1 MAGNAPQ
8 IAAGPTA
15 GQGPNQS
22 NKPTVERE
30 PSQGGTPNTESRVE
44 LTQKEQEIHKI
55 ATGKLNALGINQD
68 LANKVVSALSP
79 ENKEKLASSKDLDP
93 SALEGTPS
101 QKELTDNIK
110 KLNKIWEDNPKT
122 ATDVLI
128 ETLENTWKEGKT
140 GAQNFMKA
148 FTQSLSDAIKNEER
162 DDKKEEEEKKKKEK
176 ELEQERERLE
186 QQLKLQRDL
195 NREQNIRLKENFKEK
210 YNEEV
215 RKGNLDKKVF
225 EQLSETLETQSEL
238 LTQEE
243 FHNFT
248 KQLDRLIARDN
259 DAIITDTLSVLTD
272 SHKFDQGD
280 QSTCVACTMANVAIR
295 SGRADKLLELL
306 NKQLDDPKSTLNEKG
321 YRKKVLSAKSDMKG
335 GILAAALM
343 EVASDNMFKSD
354 GRTGLAN
361 GQTTYGLTDSQIA
374 KLYKEVFGEKGLVVP
389 RAELGATDAEFAN
402 NLSNLLK
409 ENNGAVFAKLVWGE
423 GGNQHS
429 LHAITI
435 TKVEDG
441 IVHFENSQ
449 GEEFSQQMSV
459 TEFRARLQF
468 TISENATGFEDKAVK
483 ITELKDN
490 TIPVTMNGQVL
501 SIEDGDISYKLSKDP
516 KKDEE
521 EREEA
526 LRGIFSEESIKAFK
540 EIWEKSKKD
549 EETPVESMI
558 ITDDGTKKVT
568 DDTPKE
574 QGDDKETSSKKKG
587 LFG

>member
-1 MAGNAPQ
+1 MAQGPQ
-8 IAAGPTA
+8 IVGAGATVANRPQTNTNTA
-15 GQGPNQS
+15 VERGPN
-22 NKPTVERE
+22 E
-30 PSQGGTPNTESRVE
+30 GGTPDTASRV
-44 LTQKEQEIHKI
+44 TRSQETDNEVK
-55 ATGKLNALGINQD
+55 TTVGKLTGLGVSEE
-68 LANKVVSALSP
+68 LAKSVAGELSP
-79 ENKEKLASSKDLDP
+79 DTKQNINSLTDPSVIDANPEIKTSIDQLNEIFKKDPKAAIEILTDSLENAIKAGPKEFTENLVKDIKEKIEDY
-93 SALEGTPS
+93 
-101 QKELTDNIK
+101 KE
-110 KLNKIWEDNPKT
+110 E
-122 ATDVLI
+122 
-128 ETLENTWKEGKT
+128 
-140 GAQNFMKA
+140 
-148 FTQSLSDAIKNEER
+148 
-162 DDKKEEEEKKKKEK
+162 KKEKEEKKKSKEEEK
-176 ELEQERERLE
+176 ERERLE
-186 QQLKLQRDL
+186 QLQREQLRQREL
-195 NREQNIRLKENFKEK
+195 NRQQNKKLKEDFTAK
-210 YNEEV
+210 Y
-215 RKGNLDKKVF
+215 RGKVG
-225 EQLSETLETQSEL
+225 SEGQTLENALETQSEL

-243 FHNFT
+243 FQTFT
-248 KQLDRLIARDN
+248 KQLSRLIERGDQAVT
-259 DAIITDTLSVLTD
+259 ADTLSVLAD
-272 SHKFDQGD
+272 PNKFDQGD

-306 NKQLDDPKSTLNEKG
+306 NKQLDDPNSTLNEKG
-321 YRKKVLSAKSDMKG
+321 YREKVLSAKSDMKG

-343 EVASDNMFKSD
+343 EVASDNMFSSD

-374 KLYKEVFGEKGLVVP
+374 KLYNEVFGEKGLVVP

-549 EETPVESMI
+549 EDTPVESMI